1 MKQNIFSKLNSKLE
15 KLSKTTLI
23 LILVVYAL
31 ILGGVYA
38 LVTVTRSYLVTPEYE
53 HVYFDEHVNPQITII
68 GRRTYDDEDKMTLK
82 YSVNVSIYGRINASS
97 TVDPGYS
104 LTDFKMSAATVS
116 SLTSKSPSNMYY
128 FTEYK
133 TYTTPTTHYFT
144 IDNSS
149 VNQHPITL
157 YTMIQYKKGSNTAIS
172 TYREDVFLYPEASD
186 IAKIDEYFSLASSEN
201 ATSRNIVNKNSE
213 QIANVQFIASDQTSS
228 YSSGV
233 KITMQNL
240 GFNYKHH
247 IDMQSWI
254 LTEDGKYLPF
264 IGVYSYSQQKSN
276 YTQSGISIDKRLNP
290 KYIVSKVRY
299 YFSDGEYSDF
309 YFKQSFDKLPS
320 SFQSAPS
327 AADNEENPQPNNN
340 KALTIALLVGLIV
353 VVLGLS
359 ATFAIIIIRKK
370 NNSVVTEENIE
381 DKNGEAKQE

>member
-31 ILGGVYA
+31 ILGGIYA

-53 HVYFDEHVNPQITII
+53 HVYFDEQVNPQITII

-157 YTMIQYKKGSNTAIS
+157 YTMIQYKKGGNTAIS

-186 IAKIDEYFSLASSEN
+186 IAKIDEYFNLASSEN

-240 GFNYKHH
+240 GYNYKHH

-327 AADNEENPQPNNN
+327 AADEVENPQPNNN

-359 ATFAIIIIRKK
+359 TTFAIIIIRKK
-370 NNSVVTEENIE
+370 NNSAVTEENIE
-381 DKNGEAKQE
+381 DKNDETKQE

>member
-240 GFNYKHH
+240 GYNYKHH

-359 ATFAIIIIRKK
+359 TTFAIIIIRKK
-370 NNSVVTEENIE
+370 NNSVVTKENIE
-381 DKNGEAKQE
+381 DKNDEAKQE

>member
-53 HVYFDEHVNPQITII
+53 HVYFDEQVNPQITII

-82 YSVNVSIYGRINASS
+82 YSVNVSIYGRISAAS

-149 VNQHPITL
+149 VSQHPITL
-157 YTMIQYKKGSNTAIS
+157 YTMIQYKKGGNTAVS

-201 ATSRNIVNKNSE
+201 ATSRNVVNKNNE
-213 QIANVQFIASDQTSS
+213 QIANVQFIASDQGTS

-240 GFNYKHH
+240 GYNYKHH

-299 YFSDGEYSDF
+299 YFSDSEYSDF

-327 AADNEENPQPNNN
+327 AADDEENPQPNNN

-359 ATFAIIIIRKK
+359 TTFAIIIIRKK

-381 DKNGEAKQE
+381 DKNGETKQE

>member
-1 MKQNIFSKLNSKLE
+1 MKRNMFSKLNSKLE

-31 ILGGVYA
+31 VLGGIYA

-53 HVYFDEHVNPQITII
+53 HVYFDEHVNPQVTII
-68 GRRTYDDEDKMTLK
+68 GRRTYDDSDKMTLK
-82 YSVNVSIYGRINASS
+82 YSVNVSLYGRINATS

-116 SLTSKSPSNMYY
+116 SLTSKNPSNMYY

-157 YTMIQYKKGSNTAIS
+157 YTMIQYKKGGSTAIS
-172 TYREDVFLYPEASD
+172 TYKEDVFLYPEASD
-186 IAKIDEYFSLASSEN
+186 ITKIDEYFSLASSEN
-201 ATSRNIVNKNSE
+201 ATSRNIVNKSNE
-213 QIANVQFIASDQTSS
+213 QIANVQFITSDQGSS
-228 YSSGV
+228 YSTGL

-276 YTQSGISIDKRLNP
+276 YTQSGIAVDKRLDP
-290 KYIVSKVRY
+290 KYIVSKIRY
-299 YFSDGEYSDF
+299 YFSENEYSDF

-320 SFQSAPS
+320 SYQSSPN
-327 AADNEENPQPNNN
+327 AADEEVNSKPATN
-340 KALTIALLVGLIV
+340 KALIIALLSGLIV
-353 VVLGLS
+353 VVVGLTV
-359 ATFAIIIIRKK
+359 TFTIIIIRKK
-370 NNSVVTEENIE
+370 NNTVVVEEKSE
-381 DKNGEAKQE
+381 DKNGETKQE

>member
-240 GFNYKHH
+240 GYNYKHH

-359 ATFAIIIIRKK
+359 TTFAIIIIRKK

-381 DKNGEAKQE
+381 DKNDEAKQE

>member
-31 ILGGVYA
+31 ILGGIYA

-53 HVYFDEHVNPQITII
+53 HVYFDEQVNPQITII

-82 YSVNVSIYGRINASS
+82 YSVNVSIYGRISASS

-157 YTMIQYKKGSNTAIS
+157 YTMIQYKKGGNTAIS

-186 IAKIDEYFSLASSEN
+186 IAKIDEYYNLASSEN

-240 GFNYKHH
+240 GYNYKHH

-327 AADNEENPQPNNN
+327 AADDEENPQPNNN
-340 KALTIALLVGLIV
+340 KALVIALLVGLIV

-359 ATFAIIIIRKK
+359 TTFAIIIIRKK

-381 DKNGEAKQE
+381 DKNDETKQE